1 MRLKAMTAGVL
12 LAASL
17 LSATA
22 LTPALAQEKTIS
34 GGFDVGPGGFPR
46 HFNPLNATAGFTWLS
61 IYFEPLITYSA
72 DMTKLQGELAESWTV
87 SEDGKTITFKL
98 ADAKWHDGQP
108 FTSKDVKFTVEF
120 AKNPDT
126 GSTFAA
132 RLGSIESVE
141 TPDDRT
147 AVLKLSEAD
156 GSLLANMSQ
165 LLMLPEHALAEID
178 VKQLADSTW
187 WSTSPIG
194 TGPFKFKTYVTDQY
208 VELVANEDFR
218 KGRPKVDRLI
228 NRYFENSATAVAAL
242 RSGDIDFTYVEADD
256 AAKLK
261 SDPGIRVIEGS
272 SAVANYI
279 GFNGELDLWKDLR
292 VRQAFMYGID
302 RETIVAQIFGGAAKV
317 ANCGYVAENL
327 VPGDIEKYEYDPEK
341 ARTLL
346 EEAGWDE
353 INGDK
358 PITWLTYYNNPLV
371 ANVMAA
377 IQAMMAQV
385 GVNLVPR
392 VVDPPTYN
400 GIVNAPE
407 PDFNAFPIVYA
418 GIRNGPDP
426 SAINV
431 AFNQS
436 QIPPAGNNFLRIRDE
451 KVSQALD
458 AAMSE
463 IDADA
468 ATAKYQEVCRAMN
481 ESLPIA
487 PMWEANRYGAA
498 SAKLENFVWTPAPA
512 GGPYEAHP
520 ELWDIKE

>member
-1 MRLKAMTAGVL
+1 HPAPTLCLCPMNLSERPPAFRSRVRSGTANLRNRETREEMMRLKAMTAGVL

-61 IYFEPLITYSA
+61 IDFEPRITYSA

-218 KGRPKVDRLI
+218 KGRPKV
-228 NRYFENSATAVAAL
+228 
-242 RSGDIDFTYVEADD
+242 
-256 AAKLK
+256 
-261 SDPGIRVIEGS
+261 
-272 SAVANYI
+272 
-279 GFNGELDLWKDLR
+279 
-292 VRQAFMYGID
+292 
-302 RETIVAQIFGGAAKV
+302 
-317 ANCGYVAENL
+317 
-327 VPGDIEKYEYDPEK
+327 
-341 ARTLL
+341 
-346 EEAGWDE
+346 
-353 INGDK
+353 
-358 PITWLTYYNNPLV
+358 
-371 ANVMAA
+371 
-377 IQAMMAQV
+377 
-385 GVNLVPR
+385 
-392 VVDPPTYN
+392 
-400 GIVNAPE
+400 
-407 PDFNAFPIVYA
+407 
-418 GIRNGPDP
+418 
-426 SAINV
+426 
-431 AFNQS
+431 
-436 QIPPAGNNFLRIRDE
+436 
-451 KVSQALD
+451 
-458 AAMSE
+458 
-463 IDADA
+463 
-468 ATAKYQEVCRAMN
+468 
-481 ESLPIA
+481 
-487 PMWEANRYGAA
+487 
-498 SAKLENFVWTPAPA
+498 
-512 GGPYEAHP
+512 
-520 ELWDIKE
+520 